1 MQHNSKTILIEDI
14 ENAEDKEIHVS
25 FEDYIDGLKLKEPL
39 IAELDFRS
47 LGEFIKV
54 TGNITGTAILTCDLC
69 LEEYEYEIDIDVD
82 EMFAKNEY
90 IEECKQEIE
99 IKEDGFVTDLNGEK
113 EINIEDL
120 LYQSVILDF
129 PNKKVCDINCNGGEI
144 FIRADEEEKEIDP
157 RMSIF
162 KNIKVDK

>member
-1 MQHNSKTILIEDI
+1 MPNNKIINIDDI
-14 ENAEDKEIHVS
+14 ENNQDKEIQIR
-25 FEDYIDGLKLKEPL
+25 FEDFIDGIESKNPIKADLSFK
-39 IAELDFRS
+39 S

-54 TGNITGTAILTCDLC
+54 TGKITGYATLVCDLC
-69 LEEYEYEIDIDVD
+69 LEPFEHAIDIDVD

-90 IEECKQEIE
+90 ISESKQEIE

-113 EINIEDL
+113 EINVEDL
-120 LYQSVILDF
+120 LYQYVILDF

-144 FIRADEEEKEIDP
+144 FIRDENCEKEPDP

-162 KNIKVDK
+162 KNIKIDK